1 MFMDKKEI
9 LENLFDKKVIKVLKL
24 FINNPSEDYYLREI
38 SKLTRVPP
46 ATVFRILKQLQ
57 DMDLIREEKNKHLKT
72 YWFNSHNAKFLI
84 DLLEDKTSAIQEFTQ
99 FISGVSGVQMAVMH
113 GREEKDKASILVIGE
128 AIDENALREKIVDIK
143 QRYKFNI
150 IHLLLLPD
158 QYEQM
163 VSMGLYPGQKKT
175 LYRKN
180 N

>member
-1 MFMDKKEI
+1 MEKKEI
-9 LENLFDKKVIKVLKL
+9 LENLFDKKIIKVLKL

-38 SKLTRVPP
+38 AKLTRVAP
-46 ATVFRILKQLQ
+46 ASVHRILKTLMSA
-57 DMDLIREEKNKHLKT
+57 DIIREEKNKHLKT
-72 YWFNSHNAKFLI
+72 YWFNSNNSKFLI

-99 FISGVSGVQMAVMH
+99 FISSVSGVQMAVMH
-113 GREEKDKASILVIGE
+113 GREEKDKASILIMG
-128 AIDENALREKIVDIK
+128 DELDKDSIREKVVDIK

-150 IHLLLLPD
+150 IYLVLLPD

-163 VSMGLYPGQKKT
+163 VSMGLYPGQKKI